1 MDCIGVSQTY
11 TVGDVTHN

>member
-11 TVGDVTHN
+11 TVGDVTFN